1 MGKIIMLTSI
11 NGTVMY
17 VNSNCIRIFTVYD
30 GDDYTTIIF
39 DIADFHLLKV
49 KETPEEIMKLIN
61 GEE

>member
-1 MGKIIMLTSI
+1 MGKIIMVTSI
-11 NGTVMY
+11 SGNAMY
-17 VNSNCIRIFTVYD
+17 VNSNCIRLFTVYD

-39 DIADFHLLKV
+39 DIPDFSLLKV